1 MNGSTCMIEVFINV
15 CCASSS
21 GMMIWINGVFELLG
35 GEHFYGT
42 HWLHGRVF
50 TWDCWNMYNLGGC
63 IIHLNKSCQTM
74 ACLDLH
80 HHCQTLELTKPLDH
94 TTILKKSS
102 LGNSKGLCLI
112 SSPLGSFDVMGL
124 GLVICFVGLVL
135 NQFQKNLLLMYMYTK
150 SSTWLNINQFFTLL
164 WTNEYELQFQ
174 LHDDAEHI
182 CAKMWWAMG
191 ENVHPWAPT
200 KSHHSCGSK
209 SKSFIRGCQ
218 KKDLNFD
225 KICKV
230 F

>member
-1 MNGSTCMIEVFINV
+1 MTLCGPMPGSIVISPMSSTTILGGLMNGSTCMIEVFINV

-63 IIHLNKSCQTM
+63 IRHLNKSCQTM

-112 SSPLGSFDVMGL
+112 SSPLGSSDVMGL
-124 GLVICFVGLVL
+124 GLVIRFHLHFINIRHWVFRQHISLLPCRGVGAKSISKELAISVYVHQIL
-135 NQFQKNLLLMYMYTK
+135 HLTK
-150 SSTWLNINQFFTLL
+150 
-164 WTNEYELQFQ
+164 Y
-174 LHDDAEHI
+174 
-182 CAKMWWAMG
+182 
-191 ENVHPWAPT
+191 
-200 KSHHSCGSK
+200 
-209 SKSFIRGCQ
+209 
-218 KKDLNFD
+218 
-225 KICKV
+225 
-230 F
+230 

>member
-1 MNGSTCMIEVFINV
+1 MNGSTCMFEVFINV
-15 CCASSS
+15 CCASGS

-63 IIHLNKSCQTM
+63 IRHLNKSCQTM

-124 GLVICFVGLVL
+124 GLVIHFHLHFVNIRHWVFRQHISFLPCHGVGVKSISKELSISVYVHQVL
-135 NQFQKNLLLMYMYTK
+135 HLTK
-150 SSTWLNINQFFTLL
+150 
-164 WTNEYELQFQ
+164 Y
-174 LHDDAEHI
+174 
-182 CAKMWWAMG
+182 
-191 ENVHPWAPT
+191 
-200 KSHHSCGSK
+200 
-209 SKSFIRGCQ
+209 
-218 KKDLNFD
+218 
-225 KICKV
+225 
-230 F
+230 